1 MKVFILL
8 VLSIGLCQ
16 ARPLQ
21 DEVGCDDPEVFEAVA
36 RAIKAFNEDRSQG
49 NKFALNVI
57 LHAYRTAGPGKK
69 FHVIYQVRETACPID
84 ADEPWQNCDLLG
96 LSEGHYGNCTA
107 DIDTESQDFS
117 SVSQN
122 CKISPGQ
129 ENVERSLAKC
139 LGCWHPIDPKSLE
152 VLPIVRFTIQ
162 QFNNQSQHFALY
174 EIGEINKVTRQVVN
188 GWNYRLEYSVKETNC
203 SKNEF
208 PDLSPACRHLPEGR
222 EGSCTV
228 TAHVDNTNTLAHAEQ
243 DCKVQVEEKVE
254 PPVDACFG
262 CVVPIAKDSQEL
274 KEPLQAAIESFNA
287 KNNSD
292 FHFKIVAIGEVTK
305 QLVAGTKYRF
315 DMIIQKT
322 NCSKSEVEKLNEDC
336 TAAEDG
342 ERLFCRG
349 STLVRPWESFISSQ
363 VNCKGNGIQEL
374 IARVPPGFTPF
385 RSRVGATIPI
395 EGPSVA
401 EEFHPDPR
409 GHHIHKNR
417 RGFGHAHGHKKGRKH
432 GHKKPTE
439 SSSEEV
445 TVLPPVQTPD
455 QLPTSKPLVEQEVNG
470 RGLHEEKVGFL
481 DVSPTHSTSTDSP
494 TFLDHLPDL
503 PEPPKCPGTPWKP
516 KRDPEPLDTSFNDF
530 DLLDALQK

>member
-16 ARPLQ
+16 ASPLP

-36 RAIKAFNEDRSQG
+36 RAIKALNEERNQG

-57 LHAYRTAGPGKK
+57 LHAYRIAGPGKK
-69 FHVIYQVRETACPID
+69 FHVVYQVRETACPID
-84 ADEPWQNCDLLG
+84 ADEPWQNCDLFG
-96 LSEGHYGNCTA
+96 ISEGLLSQHHGNCTA

-117 SVSQN
+117 SISQN

-152 VLPIVRFTIQ
+152 VLPIVRFTLR

-174 EIGEINKVTRQVVN
+174 EIGEVNKVTRQVVN

-228 TAHVDNTNTLAHAEQ
+228 TAHVDNTDTLVQAEQ
-243 DCKVQVEEKVE
+243 DCKVQ
-254 PPVDACFG
+254 
-262 CVVPIAKDSQEL
+262 VPIAKDSQEL
-274 KEPLQAAIESFNA
+274 REPLQAAIESFNA

-292 FHFKIVAIGEVTK
+292 FHFRIVAIGEVTK

-315 DMIIQKT
+315 DLTIRKT
-322 NCSKSEVEKLNEDC
+322 NCSKTEVEKLNEDC

-342 ERLFCRG
+342 FVMIHTKALAQLMKQKQMFFWNPYFLHNPANVG
-349 STLVRPWESFISSQ
+349 NLISSSSTSSKTSLYL
-363 VNCKGNGIQEL
+363 CA
-374 IARVPPGFTPF
+374 AR
-385 RSRVGATIPI
+385 AAIPI

-417 RGFGHAHGHKKGRKH
+417 RGFGHARGHKKGHKH
-432 GHKKPTE
+432 GHKKPKE

-445 TVLPPVQTPD
+445 TVLSPVQTPN
-455 QLPTSKPLVEQEVNG
+455 QLPTSKPFVEQEVNG
-470 RGLHEEKVGFL
+470 RGLHEEKVGFP

-516 KRDPEPLDTSFNDF
+516 KRDPEPLDTFNDF